1 MDDTLFNADS
11 PLNFCNKDSK
21 ICSRFICV
29 YNLASLARSMIADP
43 RIAVTETDWDNLLK
57 ATDNP
62 IGCRFLL
69 SARVAIRLR
78 VLRTVSENPPNVS
91 KAKGMNWIP
100 TSLQFWAYCSYFLS
114 SVAERAKPLFSDAF
128 IMGLDCKGEVTV
140 TSEAAGR
147 PLFQTGKKISPGLE
161 LLSGSKLFCSEMG
174 DKRAPE
180 QADIILSRIRSW
192 REIIS
197 ARPWHDTAWSPIT
210 SRVPDLQKGHFL
222 SFSYNFTPSR
232 YLRATR
238 NSLEDR
244 CSPRAGMGAADN
256 QAPDC
261 GRERDC
267 KRAFSLKELCF
278 PNKLSKAELS
288 SSSWIF
294 LWEGYVVAILL
305 NSSTALTNEMSS
317 VGLWPVNFSTRT
329 EDWKT
334 DPTYAAWTWSA
345 DRLIPTPVL
354 LIGRHAWSQ
363 EVSDNKTPRIPS
375 KVARWTESN
384 FRRIL
389 FDSSEGELH
398 RKE

>member
-1 MDDTLFNADS
+1 
-11 PLNFCNKDSK
+11 
-21 ICSRFICV
+21 
-29 YNLASLARSMIADP
+29 MIADP
-43 RIAVTETDWDNLLK
+43 RTAVTETDWDNLMK

-62 IGCRFLL
+62 AGCKFLL

-100 TSLQFWAYCSYFLS
+100 TSLQFWTYCSYFLS
-114 SVAERAKPLFSDAF
+114 SAADRAKPLFSDAF
-128 IMGLDCKGEVTV
+128 IMRLDCKGEVTV
-140 TSEAAGR
+140 TSKAAGR
-147 PLFQTGKKISPGLE
+147 PLFHTGKKISPGLE
-161 LLSGSKLFCSEMG
+161 VLSGSKLFCSEMG

-192 REIIS
+192 GEIIS
-197 ARPWHDTAWSPIT
+197 PRPWHDTAWSPIT
-210 SRVPDLQKGHFL
+210 WSTDLQKGHFL

-261 GRERDC
+261 GREGDC
-267 KRAFSLKELCF
+267 KRAFFLMELCF
-278 PNKLSKAELS
+278 PNKLSKAEFS

-294 LWEGYVVAILL
+294 LWEGYVVAISL

-334 DPTYAAWTWSA
+334 DPTYADLLNLICWSSYSYTGFIDWRA
-345 DRLIPTPVL
+345 CYV
-354 LIGRHAWSQ
+354 
-363 EVSDNKTPRIPS
+363 PRSVCQQNS
-375 KVARWTESN
+375 KNTFKSCTRNRIKFSKDFIWFVR
-384 FRRIL
+384 RRI
-389 FDSSEGELH
+389 SSQRVDHFGSTKAKLQNTKSTL
-398 RKE
+398 RIFYIC